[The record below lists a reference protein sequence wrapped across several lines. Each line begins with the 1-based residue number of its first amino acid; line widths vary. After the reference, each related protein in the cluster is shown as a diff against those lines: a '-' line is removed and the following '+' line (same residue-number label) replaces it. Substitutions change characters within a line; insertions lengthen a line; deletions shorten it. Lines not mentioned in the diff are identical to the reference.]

1 MDRLCIRKD
10 FGTTARKNWP
20 RTWTSDT
27 RVRGGVD
34 WLGIWKENYRQ
45 IERVRG
51 KWVRNIRDN
60 PAKNGA
66 AWNLEVASPRWGGLA
81 WNLKGEHAANRT
93 SPRRDGLAWN
103 LEEELSAN
111 RTSPRNERSE

>member
-10 FGTTARKNWP
+10 FCTTARKNWP
-20 RTWTSDT
+20 RPWTSDT
-27 RVRGGVD
+27 RARGGMD

-66 AWNLEVASPRWGGLA
+66 AWNWRLRARGEVDWLGIWKENYRQLERVRGTSAASEWTRLQYQTQ
-81 WNLKGEHAANRT
+81 LLHR
-93 SPRRDGLAWN
+93 
-103 LEEELSAN
+103 
-111 RTSPRNERSE
+111 